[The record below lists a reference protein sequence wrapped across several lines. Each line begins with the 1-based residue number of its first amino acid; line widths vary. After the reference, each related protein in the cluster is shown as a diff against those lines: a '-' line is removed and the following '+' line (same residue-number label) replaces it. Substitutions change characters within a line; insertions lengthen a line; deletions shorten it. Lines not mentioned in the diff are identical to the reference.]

1 MVEPIKIP
9 VHEETDAV
17 ARWVWKNLV
26 PTSGQSAWVQG
37 ELLRCVEKLC
47 WEARNNGNGNWD
59 LGFERLATDLERT
72 LCSEPDFSDAA
83 RQQIRNDVAIIRNYM
98 YPYTD
103 QDLYDRLTEQ
113 VVAFCRLH
121 PLPIPK
127 PHDPQLH
134 R

>member
-1 MVEPIKIP
+1 MSTPTEIPIG
-9 VHEETDAV
+9 EESGAI

-26 PTSGQSAWVQG
+26 PKSGQSSWVQG
-37 ELLRCVEKLC
+37 ELIRCIEKLC
-47 WEARNNGNGNWD
+47 WEAQNNGNGNWD
-59 LGFERLATDLERT
+59 TEFSQIADWLEQT
-72 LCSEPDFSDAA
+72 LCNEPTFSEEVR
-83 RQQIRNDVAIIRNYM
+83 RQICDDVAVLQNFM

-103 QDLYDRLTEQ
+103 QDLYDRLTNH

-127 PHDPQLH
+127 PVDPKLS